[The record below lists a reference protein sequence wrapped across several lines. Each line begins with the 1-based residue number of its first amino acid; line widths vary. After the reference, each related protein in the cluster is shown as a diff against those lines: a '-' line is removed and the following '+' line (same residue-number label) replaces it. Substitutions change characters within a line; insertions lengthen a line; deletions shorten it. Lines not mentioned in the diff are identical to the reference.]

1 MTNVLVVYDRA
12 AGRLVSLQ
20 EFARRKDALAA
31 RFRAERE
38 QGDHKNIEVVVL
50 TARSRDDLHKT
61 HARYFRTLDQLAGNH

>member
-12 AGRLVSLQ
+12 AGRLVSER
-20 EFARRKDALAA
+20 EFEHRKDALAA

-61 HARYFRTLDQLAGNH
+61 HARYFQSLDELTETR